1 MRNNERMNGYK
12 IDFTKNTITMNYT
25 FAKSANEYGS
35 AEYELLTKVLAD
47 FPTMKVIVKSGRVQK
62 TARKNKGLTYKNME
76 SHIRAYSNSDE
87 LLKMFDKVIEM
98 SATAKSPYKYVR
110 DWFEAQFPNYKDIPQ
125 FDKNSDGKMIVIP
138 IEPKEVEE
146 KATA

>member
-47 FPTMKVIVKSGRVQK
+47 FPTMKVIVKSGRV
-62 TARKNKGLTYKNME
+62 
-76 SHIRAYSNSDE
+76 
-87 LLKMFDKVIEM
+87 
-98 SATAKSPYKYVR
+98 
-110 DWFEAQFPNYKDIPQ
+110 
-125 FDKNSDGKMIVIP
+125 
-138 IEPKEVEE
+138 
-146 KATA
+146 